1 MDTSNVI
8 YVIGHRNPD
17 TDTIAAALGYAWLL
31 ATRDG
36 LNCRPARAGEVNA
49 QTTFALKRFDVEPP
63 ELLTDAWMRV
73 GQLAQRIGPL
83 SPQQPLLDAT
93 RAVAAVRRPI
103 PVVGDDGRPVGIIT
117 GADLFAALNDVLA
130 GPITARLEERLASP
144 CLSAT
149 DLDVPILRTDERVRD
164 VRPLALRGTYD
175 DFPVVD
181 EEDRYVGLVE
191 KADLLAPRQ
200 VRLALVDHNEAGQ
213 AVPGLEEADIVAVLD
228 HHRLGNLPTPAP
240 IRFKADPV
248 GSCSTLVIEEALAA
262 DLTPPPGL
270 CGMMLCGVLS
280 DTLVLRSPTTT
291 GRDRAAAAQLA
302 GLAGLVPAEAS
313 AAQRDAALAALG
325 AELLAAGAGLG
336 QRPADQVV
344 RADLK
349 TYQQGTVPFA
359 IAQVEVSGFTELEER
374 VDGLRQALE
383 ELRESRGFE
392 FALLLVTDVVRGT
405 SRLVTAGP
413 MRLLD
418 GLPYARR
425 ADGTLD
431 APGVVSRKKQLLPA
445 VLAALEVQ

>member
-1 MDTSNVI
+1 MDNTDVV

-17 TDTIAAALGYAWLL
+17 TDSIAAALGYAWVL

-49 QTTFALKRFDVEPP
+49 QTAFALTRFGVEPP

-73 GQLAQRIGPL
+73 GRLAQHIGPL
-83 SPQQPLLDAT
+83 SSHQPLLDAA
-93 RAVAAVRRPI
+93 RAAAAVRRPI
-103 PVVGDDGRPVGIIT
+103 PVVGDDGKPIGIIT
-117 GADLFAALNDVLA
+117 GAGLFAALNDLLA
-130 GPITARLEERLASP
+130 GPITAQLEQRLASP

-149 DLDVPILRTDERVRD
+149 DRDVPIFRTDERVRD
-164 VRPLALRGTYD
+164 VRPLALRGAHD

-181 EEDRYVGLVE
+181 EQRCYVGLVQ

-213 AVPGLEEADIVAVLD
+213 AVPGLEEADIIAVLD
-228 HHRLGNLPTPAP
+228 HHRLGNPPTPAP
-240 IRFKADPV
+240 IRFRVDPV
-248 GSCSTLVIEEALAA
+248 GSCSTLVIEEALDAN
-262 DLTPPPGL
+262 LTPPPGL
-270 CGMMLCGVLS
+270 CGMMLCGILS

-302 GLAGLVPAEAS
+302 VLAGLVSAEAP
-313 AAQRDAALAALG
+313 AAEREAAMASLG

-349 TYQQGTVPFA
+349 TYQQGAIRFA
-359 IAQVEVSGFTELEER
+359 IAQVEVPGFAELEER
-374 VDGLRQALE
+374 VAELRQALE
-383 ELRESRGFE
+383 DLRERQGFE

-413 MRLLD
+413 ERLLA
-418 GLPYARR
+418 GLPYPRR

>member
-1 MDTSNVI
+1 MDDAGVV

-17 TDTIAAALGYAWLL
+17 TDTIATALGYAWLL

-49 QTTFALKRFDVEPP
+49 QTVFALKRFNVEPP

-83 SPQQPLLDAT
+83 SPRQPLLDAT
-93 RAVAAVRRPI
+93 RAVAAVRRAI
-103 PVVGDDGRPVGIIT
+103 PVVGDDGKPIGIVT
-117 GADLFAALNDVLA
+117 GAGLFAALIDVLA

-144 CLSAT
+144 CLSAA
-149 DLDVPILRTDERVRD
+149 DRDVPIFRTDERVRD
-164 VRPLALRGTYD
+164 VRPLVLRGTYD
-175 DFPVVD
+175 DFPVAD
-181 EEDRYVGLVE
+181 EEGTYVGIVQ
-191 KADLLAPRQ
+191 KAELLAPCQ

-213 AVPGLEEADIVAVLD
+213 AVSGLEEADIIAVLD
-228 HHRLGNLPTPAP
+228 HHRLGNPPTPTP

-248 GSCSTLVIEEALAA
+248 GSCSTLVIEEALGA

-270 CGMMLCGVLS
+270 CGMMLCGILS
-280 DTLVLRSPTTT
+280 DTLALHSPTTT
-291 GRDRAAAAQLA
+291 ARDRTAAAQLA
-302 GLAGLVPAEAS
+302 ALAGLVPAEAP
-313 AAQRDAALAALG
+313 AAEREAAMAALG

-336 QRPADQVV
+336 QRLADQVI

-349 TYQQGTVPFA
+349 TYQQATISFA
-359 IAQVEVSGFTELEER
+359 IAQVEVPSFAELEDR
-374 VDGLRQALE
+374 VDELCQALE

-405 SRLVTAGP
+405 SRLVAAGP
-413 MRLLD
+413 GRLFD
-418 GLPYARR
+418 GLPYPHR

-445 VLAALEVQ
+445 VLAALEV

>member
-1 MDTSNVI
+1 MDDSSVV

-17 TDTIAAALGYAWLL
+17 TDTIATALGYAWLL

-49 QTTFALKRFDVEPP
+49 QTAFALKRFDVEPP

-83 SPQQPLLDAT
+83 SPHQPLLDAT
-93 RAVAAVRRPI
+93 RAVAAVRRAI
-103 PVVGDDGRPVGIIT
+103 PVVGDDGRPIGIIT
-117 GADLFAALNDVLA
+117 GAGLFAALNDVLA

-149 DLDVPILRTDERVRD
+149 DRDVPIFRTDERVRD
-164 VRPLALRGTYD
+164 VRPLALRGMYD
-175 DFPVVD
+175 DFPVAD
-181 EEDRYVGLVE
+181 EEGGYVGIVQ

-213 AVPGLEEADIVAVLD
+213 AVSGLEEADIIAVLD
-228 HHRLGNLPTPAP
+228 HHRLGNPPTPAP
-240 IRFKADPV
+240 IYFKADPV
-248 GSCSTLVIEEALAA
+248 GSCSTLVIEEALGA

-270 CGMMLCGVLS
+270 CGMMLCGILS

-302 GLAGLVPAEAS
+302 VLAGLVPAEAS
-313 AAQRDAALAALG
+313 AAERDAAMAALG

-349 TYQQGTVPFA
+349 TYQQGGIAFA
-359 IAQVEVSGFTELEER
+359 IAQIEVPGFAELEER

-405 SRLVTAGP
+405 SRLVTSGP
-413 MRLLD
+413 ERLFD

-445 VLAALEVQ
+445 VLAALEVR

>member
-1 MDTSNVI
+1 MGDSDVV

-17 TDTIAAALGYAWLL
+17 TDTIATALGYAWLL

-36 LNCRPARAGEVNA
+36 MNCRPARAGEINA
-49 QTTFALKRFDVEPP
+49 QTAFALKRFDVEPP

-93 RAVAAVRRPI
+93 RAVAAVRRAI
-103 PVVGDDGRPVGIIT
+103 PVVDDDGQPVGIIT
-117 GADLFAALNDVLA
+117 GAGLFAALNDVLA

-164 VRPLALRGTYD
+164 VRPLALRGTHD
-175 DFPVVD
+175 DFPVTD
-181 EEDRYVGLVE
+181 EEGSYVGIVQ
-191 KADLLAPRQ
+191 KSDLLAPRQ

-213 AVPGLEEADIVAVLD
+213 AVSGLEEADIVAVLD
-228 HHRLGNLPTPAP
+228 HHRLGNPPTPAP
-240 IRFKADPV
+240 IHFKADPV
-248 GSCSTLVIEEALAA
+248 GSCSTLVIEEALGAN
-262 DLTPPPGL
+262 LTPPPGL
-270 CGMMLCGVLS
+270 CGMMLCGILS

-302 GLAGLVPAEAS
+302 VLAGLVPAEAS
-313 AAQRDAALAALG
+313 AAERNAALAALG
-325 AELLAAGAGLG
+325 SELLAAGAGLG

-349 TYQQGTVPFA
+349 TYQQGGVGFA
-359 IAQVEVSGFTELEER
+359 IAQVEVPGFAELEER
-374 VDGLRQALE
+374 VDELRQALE
-383 ELRESRGFE
+383 GLRDSRGFE
-392 FALLLVTDVVRGT
+392 FTILLVTDVVRGT

-413 MRLLD
+413 ERLFD
-418 GLPYARR
+418 GLPYGRR

-445 VLAALEVQ
+445 VLAALEVR

>member
-1 MDTSNVI
+1 MDNTNVV

-17 TDTIAAALGYAWLL
+17 TDMIATALGYAWVL

-49 QTTFALKRFDVEPP
+49 QTAFALKRFGVEPP

-73 GQLAQRIGPL
+73 GQLAQHIGPL
-83 SPQQPLLDAT
+83 SPHQPLLDAA

-103 PVVGDDGRPVGIIT
+103 PVVGDDGKPIGIIT
-117 GADLFAALNDVLA
+117 GAGLFAALNDLLA

-149 DLDVPILRTDERVRD
+149 DRDVPIFRTDERVRD
-164 VRPLALRGTYD
+164 VRSLALRGTHD

-181 EEDRYVGLVE
+181 EEDHYIGLVQ

-213 AVPGLEEADIVAVLD
+213 AVPGLEEADIIAVLD

-248 GSCSTLVIEEALAA
+248 GSCSTLVIEEALVA

-270 CGMMLCGVLS
+270 CSMMLCGILS

-291 GRDRAAAAQLA
+291 GRDRAAAAQLVV
-302 GLAGLVPAEAS
+302 LAGLVPAEAS
-313 AAQRDAALAALG
+313 TAEREAAM
-325 AELLAAGAGLG
+325 AGLG

-349 TYQQGTVPFA
+349 TYQQGTIHFA
-359 IAQVEVSGFTELEER
+359 IAQVEVPGFAELDER
-374 VDGLRQALE
+374 VGELCQALE
-383 ELRESRGFE
+383 ELRESRDFE
-392 FALLLVTDVVRGT
+392 FVLLLVPDVVRGT
-405 SRLVTAGP
+405 SRLVTASPG
-413 MRLLD
+413 RLFD
-418 GLPYARR
+418 GLPYPRR

>member
-1 MDTSNVI
+1 MDNTNVV

-17 TDTIAAALGYAWLL
+17 TDTIATALGYAWVL

-49 QTTFALKRFDVEPP
+49 QTAFALKRFGVEPP

-83 SPQQPLLDAT
+83 SPRQPLLDAA
-93 RAVAAVRRPI
+93 RAVAAVRRAI
-103 PVVGDDGRPVGIIT
+103 PVVGEDGKPVGIIT
-117 GADLFAALNDVLA
+117 GAGLFAALNDLLA

-149 DLDVPILRTDERVRD
+149 DRGVPIFRSDERVRD
-164 VRPLALRGTYD
+164 VRSLALRGAHD

-181 EEDRYVGLVE
+181 EEDHYIGLVQ

-213 AVPGLEEADIVAVLD
+213 AVPGLEEADIIAVLD

-262 DLTPPPGL
+262 NLTPPPGL
-270 CGMMLCGVLS
+270 CGMMLCGILS

-302 GLAGLVPAEAS
+302 VLAGLVPSEAPAAEREAAMAS
-313 AAQRDAALAALG
+313 LG
-325 AELLAAGAGLG
+325 TELLAAGAGLG
-336 QRPADQVV
+336 QRPADQVL

-349 TYQQGTVPFA
+349 TYQQGAIRFA
-359 IAQVEVSGFTELEER
+359 IAQVEVPGFAELEER
-374 VDGLRQALE
+374 VGELRQALE

-413 MRLLD
+413 ERLFD
-418 GLPYARR
+418 GLPYPRR
-425 ADGTLD
+425 ADRTLD